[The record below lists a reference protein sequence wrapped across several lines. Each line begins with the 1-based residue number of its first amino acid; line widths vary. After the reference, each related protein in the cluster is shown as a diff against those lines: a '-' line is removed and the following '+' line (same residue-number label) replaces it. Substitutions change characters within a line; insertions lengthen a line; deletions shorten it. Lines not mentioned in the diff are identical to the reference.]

1 MASSSFTQNALWLAP
16 ATSIFLA
23 GYSFATSQNT
33 TSQIADLPPQQSTP
47 IFKRITK
54 SGFYTVFPTV
64 LVSSAASAILWH
76 HSKSEQI
83 KRLHLIAAISTFAA
97 IPYSGLV
104 MWGSVKRLL
113 QISEDRELQLKTEQN
128 LEARQLLRKWT
139 RLSYIKTMLYVVGA
153 VAGTRA
159 AMLL

>member
-1 MASSSFTQNALWLAP
+1 MASSSFTQHALWLAP

-33 TSQIADLPPQQSTP
+33 TSRIADLSPQQSSA
-47 IFKRITK
+47 IFKRIMK
-54 SGFYTVFPTV
+54 SGLYTVLPTV
-64 LVSSAASAILWH
+64 LVSSAASAILWQN
-76 HSKSEQI
+76 SRSEQI
-83 KRLHLIAAISTFAA
+83 QRLHLIAALATFAA

-113 QISEDRELQLKTEQN
+113 EISEDRELQLKTEQN
-128 LEARQLLRKWT
+128 LEARQLLTKWT
-139 RLSYIKTMLYVVGA
+139 RLSYVKTMLYVVGA

>member
-1 MASSSFTQNALWLAP
+1 MASSSFTHHALWLAP

-47 IFKRITK
+47 IFKRITE
-54 SGFYTVFPTV
+54 SSFYTVLPTL
-64 LVSSAASAILWH
+64 LVSSAASAILWQ

-83 KRLHLIAAISTFAA
+83 KRLHLIAAFSTFAA

-104 MWGSVKRLL
+104 MWGSVKRLV
-113 QISEDRELQLKTEQN
+113 QISEDSELQLKAEQN

-139 RLSYIKTMLYVVGA
+139 RLSYINTMLYVVGA